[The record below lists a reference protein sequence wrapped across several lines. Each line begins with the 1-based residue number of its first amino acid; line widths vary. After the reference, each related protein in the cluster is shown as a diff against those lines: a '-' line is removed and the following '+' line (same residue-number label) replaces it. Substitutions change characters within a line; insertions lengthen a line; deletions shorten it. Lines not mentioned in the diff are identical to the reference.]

1 MDITRKAWPKLY
13 TENYQTMLDRLKVF
27 RIVLDSSKNDKLQIR
42 WEKYGDYRQYDL
54 TDLIGAWE
62 GEAQELKTALKYSG
76 PVDILNEMVDVI
88 NQLEFIYDVLELWK
102 C

>member
-1 MDITRKAWPKLY
+1 MGITRK
-13 TENYQTMLDRLKVF
+13 YQTMLQRLKV
-27 RIVLDSSKNDKLQIR
+27 RRVVLDASKNDKLQLR
-42 WEKYGDYRQYDL
+42 WEKYGDYRSYEL

-62 GEAQELKTALKYSG
+62 SEALELDVALASYG
-76 PVDILNEMVDVI
+76 PVRILDEMVDVI

>member
-1 MDITRKAWPKLY
+1 MNPTKR
-13 TENYQTMLDRLKVF
+13 YQNMLDRLKT
-27 RIVLDSSKNDKLQIR
+27 RRMVLDASKNDKLQLR
-42 WEKYGDYRQYDL
+42 WEKYGDYRSYEL

-62 GEAQELKTALKYSG
+62 SEVEELKTALKYSG
-76 PVDILNEMVDVI
+76 PVDILDEMVDVI

>member
-1 MDITRKAWPKLY
+1 MEIAKDR
-13 TENYQTMLDRLKVF
+13 QTMLDRLKVL
-27 RIVLDSSKNDKLQIR
+27 RMVLDASKNDKLQLR
-42 WEKYGDYRQYDL
+42 WEKYGDYRQYNL

-62 GEAQELKTALKYSG
+62 GEARELVTALKYSG
-76 PVDILNEMVDVI
+76 PVDILNELVDVI

>member
-1 MDITRKAWPKLY
+1 MEVTKDR
-13 TENYQTMLDRLKVF
+13 QTMLDRLKVL
-27 RIVLDSSKNDKLQIR
+27 RMVLNASKNDKPQLR

-62 GEAQELKTALKYSG
+62 SETRELVTALKYRG
-76 PVDILNEMVDVI
+76 PTDILSELVDII

>member
-1 MDITRKAWPKLY
+1 MDTTKKYKIVTTK
-13 TENYQTMLDRLKVF
+13 YQIMLDRLKVL
-27 RIVLDSSKNDKLQIR
+27 RMVLDASKNDKLQLR

-62 GEAQELKTALKYSG
+62 GEARELVTALKYSG
-76 PVDILNEMVDVI
+76 PTDILSEMVDVI
-88 NQLEFIYDVLELWK
+88 NQLEFIYDVLGLWK

>member
-1 MDITRKAWPKLY
+1 MDTTKKYKIVTTR
-13 TENYQTMLDRLKVF
+13 YQIMLDRLKVL
-27 RIVLDSSKNDKLQIR
+27 RIVLDASKNDKLQLR

-54 TDLIGAWE
+54 SSLILAWE
-62 GEAQELKTALKYSG
+62 REARELDTALKYSG
-76 PVDILNEMVDVI
+76 PVDILGEMVDVI